1 MIIGIVAVDNN
12 WAIGKNNGLLFK
24 LPKDMKRFTKITT
37 DHHVAMG
44 LNTLMS
50 FPRHKPLK
58 DRWNIVLCPKGTKIK
73 DCICVHTLGGLFS
86 YIGNCQN
93 DVYIIGGASIYK
105 QMLPYY
111 DKVLVTKVDASDP
124 EATAFFPNLDENEN
138 FIITEESNE
147 IEDNGYKTRYITY
160 ERINRDED

>member
-24 LPKDMKRFTKITT
+24 LPKDMKRFAEITT
-37 DHHVAMG
+37 DHHVVMG

-58 DRWNIVLCPKGTKIK
+58 DRWNIVLCPRETEIEE
-73 DCICVHTLGGLFS
+73 CICVHTMGGLLS

-93 DVYIIGGASIYK
+93 DVYIIGGASIYE

-111 DKVLVTKVDASDP
+111 DKVLVTKVDASDSA
-124 EATAFFPNLDENEN
+124 ATAFFPNLDSNDD
-138 FIITEESNE
+138 FKVTAESKE
-147 IEDNGYKTRYITY
+147 IDDNGYKTRYVTY
-160 ERINRDED
+160 ERIKRNED